1 MHIYV
6 GHKCLQALSS
16 RFQDNYGFVIG
27 RNMKLTLSFLITLL
41 LPTLAQAQPAT
52 LPPAPVLAAKSYILY
67 DFTSNQILVNQNG
80 NERIEPAS
88 LTKLMTAYLTFT
100 ALKLGQLT
108 LGQLINP
115 STEALRTDD
124 EESRMFLEKN
134 KPVTVAE
141 LLRGLIVQSGNDAA
155 RALAITIA
163 DNEEKFVDLM
173 NREAL
178 RLNMV
183 NTHFVNATGLPQP
196 LHYSTAYD
204 LVLLAAAIVRDFPE
218 HYPIYS
224 MREYQ
229 YNNINQTNRN
239 RLLWMD
245 PYVDGMKTGYTES
258 AKFCLVASTRR
269 DQRRLISVL
278 IGAASDNLRATESQK
293 LLNYGLQNFEA
304 VRLYQKNRAVAEVR
318 LWKGAKSKV
327 NLGFRNDLFLS
338 IPKGQLA
345 QLNATMETQQPLMA
359 PIGSGQK
366 IGILKVTL
374 GGTPYAEFPL
384 VALDPVPLANIF
396 SRGWDSIMLLFQ

>member
-1 MHIYV
+1 M
-6 GHKCLQALSS
+6 QAANS

-41 LPTLAQAQPAT
+41 LPPLAQAQPAA

-100 ALKLGQLT
+100 ALKLDQLT
-108 LGQLINP
+108 LGDLIAP
-115 STEALRTDD
+115 TAGALRI
-124 EESRMFLEKN
+124 EGQESRMFLDKN

-155 RALAITIA
+155 RALAIAIA
-163 DNEEKFVDLM
+163 GSEEKFADSM
-173 NREAL
+173 NQEAR
-178 RLNMV
+178 RLNMA
-183 NTHFVNATGLPQP
+183 NTRFANATGVPQP
-196 LHYSTAYD
+196 QHYSTAYD
-204 LVLLAAAIVRDFPE
+204 LALLAAAIVRDFPE
-218 HYPIYS
+218 HYPLYS

-245 PYVDGMKTGYTES
+245 PFVDGMKTGHTES
-258 AKFCLVASTRR
+258 AKFCLVASTKR

-278 IGAASDNLRATESQK
+278 IGAASDNLRATESQR
-293 LLNYGLQNFEA
+293 LLNYGLQHFEA
-304 VRLYQKNRAVAEVR
+304 VRLYQKNQTVAGVR
-318 LWKGAKSKV
+318 LWKGAESKV
-327 NLGFRNDLFLS
+327 NAGFRSDLFLS
-338 IPKGQLA
+338 IPKGHLA
-345 QLNATMETQQPLMA
+345 QLKATMETQQPLIA

-366 IGILKVTL
+366 IGILKLTL
-374 GGTPYAEFPL
+374 GGQPYAEFPL
-384 VALDPVPLANIF
+384 VALDAVPLANIF
-396 SRGWDSIMLLFQ
+396 SRGWDSIRLLFNKIIGT